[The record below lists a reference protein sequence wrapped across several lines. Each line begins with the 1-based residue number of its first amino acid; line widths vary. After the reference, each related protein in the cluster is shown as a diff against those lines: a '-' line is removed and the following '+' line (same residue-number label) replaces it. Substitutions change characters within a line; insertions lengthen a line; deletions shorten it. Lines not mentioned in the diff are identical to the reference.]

1 MKSNRYMPLMLA
13 LCVIIGIVIGTF
25 FAKHF
30 SSNRLNIINSGS
42 NRLNNLLQLIDD
54 QYVDAVNID
63 SLVEK
68 AIPQILSDLDPHSVY
83 ISAKDVQIA
92 TDDLKGS
99 FSGVGI
105 EFVIREDTI
114 HIQGVIKNSPAERA
128 GLLAGDKIISVDGKP
143 FVGKTVTNEEAQHR
157 LKGPKDTKVT
167 IGVMRYGEKK
177 ELKFTVTRGE
187 IPTRS
192 VTATYMLDETTGY
205 IRIKN
210 FGENTYPEMLI
221 SLARL
226 SQEGFGNHQNCKGLI
241 IDLRD
246 NTGGYLTSAV
256 QIANEFLATN
266 KLIVYTEGRKSPRQ
280 EYRSDGRG
288 SYQKIPL
295 IVLIN
300 ESSASASEIFAG
312 AMQDNDRATIIGRRS
327 FGKGLVQQQLA
338 FRDGSMIRLTIARYY
353 TPSGRCIQKPYS
365 LGDVNGYEEDLL
377 ARYEHG
383 EFFSQDS
390 IKHTGPAY
398 HTSNGREVYGGGGI
412 TPDIFVPED
421 TLGMTSYYKRASMSG
436 LILQFAFVYTDDNR
450 VKLNTFKDMMELS
463 DYLVK
468 QNTVDM
474 FATYADKHGL
484 QRRNLMIQKSHSLLE
499 RYINS
504 RIIYNIMDEDAWVQY
519 LNIGDPVIK
528 AAQDVFNKN
537 EAFPKKPEKVEE
549 KEGKGEKV
557 ASLTPYVLR
566 NVTRRYNV
574 VAVC

>member
-1 MKSNRYMPLMLA
+1 MKQSKKYRYMPLLMA
-13 LCVIIGIVIGTF
+13 LCIVIGVVIGTF
-25 FAKHF
+25 FANHF
-30 SSNRLNIINSGS
+30 SSQRLNIINSGS
-42 NRLNNLLQLIDD
+42 NRLNNLLHIIDD
-54 QYVDAVNID
+54 QYVDKVNLD

-68 AIPQILSDLDPHSVY
+68 AIPQILGDLDPHSVY
-83 ISAKDVQIA
+83 ISAKDVQTA

-114 HIQGVIKNSPAERA
+114 HIQGVIKNGPAERA
-128 GLLAGDKIISVDGKP
+128 GLLAGDKIVTVDDKP

-157 LKGPKDTKVT
+157 LKGPKDTKVK
-167 IGVMRYGEKK
+167 IGVLRYGEKK
-177 ELKFTVTRGE
+177 IQQYVVTRGE
-187 IPTRS
+187 IPTKS
-192 VTATYMLDETTGY
+192 VTATYMLDDDTGY

-221 SLARL
+221 ALAKL
-226 SQEGFGNHQNCKGLI
+226 SQENFNNLI

-246 NTGGYLTSAV
+246 NTGGYLQSAV
-256 QIANEFLATN
+256 QIINEFLPNN
-266 KLIVYTEGRKSPRQ
+266 KLIVYTQGRKSPRQ
-280 EYRSDGRG
+280 EYKSNGKG

-327 FGKGLVQQQLA
+327 FGKGLVQQQIG
-338 FRDGSMIRLTIARYY
+338 FPDGSMIRLTVARYY

-365 LGDVNGYEEDLL
+365 PGDKNYEEDLL
-377 ARYEHG
+377 ERYEHG

-398 HTSNGREVYGGGGI
+398 HTSIGREVFGGGGI

-421 TLGMTSYYKRASMSG
+421 TLGITSYYKQASMSG
-436 LILQFAFVYTDDNR
+436 LILQFAFTYTDENR
-450 VKLNTFKDMMELS
+450 LKLNNFTEMMALS

-468 QNTVDM
+468 QNTVDK
-474 FATYADKHGL
+474 FATYADNRGL
-484 QRRNLMIQKSHSLLE
+484 KRRNLMIQKSHHLLQ

-519 LNIGDPVIK
+519 LNLDDPVIR
-528 AAQDVFNKN
+528 AAQKVFKDKTAFPQKTDVQEKKDQKVARSHPDAFFNK
-537 EAFPKKPEKVEE
+537 EI
-549 KEGKGEKV
+549 GK
-557 ASLTPYVLR
+557 S
-566 NVTRRYNV
+566 YNIV
-574 VAVC
+574 VRC